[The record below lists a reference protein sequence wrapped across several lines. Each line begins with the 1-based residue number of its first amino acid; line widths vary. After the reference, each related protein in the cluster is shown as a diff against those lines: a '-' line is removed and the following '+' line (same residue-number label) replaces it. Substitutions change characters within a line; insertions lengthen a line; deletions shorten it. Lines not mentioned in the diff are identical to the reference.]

1 MAQEISEQKEEGA
14 GQGTLF
20 GPEAVL
26 MLFIAGILDVIGI
39 ILVFFFLDD
48 FGVTDIMGIVTI
60 SVWIL
65 FRSQGIELTKG
76 AGKTVAKVGK
86 WGKRLKWLRPL
97 CIIGE
102 VIPYVGAAPLWL
114 LLVYAELQ
122 E

>member
-1 MAQEISEQKEEGA
+1 MTQEISEQKEEGA

-20 GPEAVL
+20 SPEAVL
-26 MLFIAGILDVIGI
+26 MLFVAGILDAIGI
-39 ILVFFFLDD
+39 ILIFFLLDD
-48 FGVTDIMGIVTI
+48 FGVTDIIGILTI
-60 SVWIL
+60 GIWIW
-65 FRSQGIELTKG
+65 FRSQTMKMTRG
-76 AGKTVAKVGK
+76 ASKTAAKVGK

-102 VIPYVGAAPLWL
+102 FIPYVGVAPFWL